1 MTIPWDP
8 IIQDRLARLHLLSRE
23 IVWGMNS
30 GQHRSNRVT
39 RSVEFV
45 EHKMYQPGDP
55 ISSLDWKVFARTDK
69 LMIRRQSA
77 DTDANIV
84 LVLDASGDMQSTSSG
99 TIDEWT
105 ESKFGKSLTAM
116 AGLTQMAAK
125 RGDPVGLWICG
136 GSDTTVGLSGYI
148 PPSQRSLHPIFHR
161 LASVNPEGNANLG
174 DNLRQLGMRL
184 PRKSIVI
191 VVSDWMEDPEEWG
204 PQLEILASMG
214 HDIRCIQLYSEREWA
229 LDLPDSVQVFSHE
242 MSSENPL
249 DTIAMQSKWSTVLEE
264 YKQQV
269 SHWAARSNSIWIP
282 AALEQ
287 ELLPPLIQLI
297 KGRG

>member
-1 MTIPWDP
+1 MSIPWDP
-8 IIQDRLARLHLLSRE
+8 IIQDRLTRLHLLSRE

-69 LMIRRQSA
+69 LMIRCQSA

-99 TIDEWT
+99 TIEEWT
-105 ESKFGKSLTAM
+105 ESKFGKSITAM

-136 GSDTTVGLSGYI
+136 GADTPTGLTGYI

-161 LASVNPEGNANLG
+161 LASVNPQGTANLG

-184 PRKSIVI
+184 PRKAIVI
-191 VVSDWMEDPEEWG
+191 VVSDWMEEPETWG
-204 PQLEILASMG
+204 AQLEVLASMG

-229 LDLPDSVQVFSHE
+229 LDLPGSVQVFSHE
-242 MSSENPL
+242 VSTENPL

-264 YKQQV
+264 YKEQV
-269 SHWAARSNSIWIP
+269 SQWAARSNSIWIP